1 LRPAARSFLVATLV
15 AAVVAGLLTLTASA
29 PDGEDWLTF
38 AAFAACAALAQ
49 HLIIPTGRSHGFP
62 MAVVFLVAS
71 ALLLPPQLVALM
83 GIAQHVPDLI
93 GRRYPGYITAF
104 NTANYTLNAL
114 AAWAVVELVMSTGL
128 EEGARWAVAGA
139 AGAIVLVVLNHVLLA
154 VMLRLGRGFSV
165 LSSGLFSPG
174 PVVADFALA
183 GLGVILARFW
193 ISNPYLIPF
202 AIAPLTLI
210 QRSFRLVARVTD
222 SEERFRAM
230 FEGAP
235 LGAAV
240 TDLEQRIVAS
250 NRALVELLGHPE
262 SELAGRRIADLSPH
276 DDTEPDA
283 ALYADLLAGRRDRY
297 AFERRLLRQ
306 DGSAVLGQ
314 VSVSLVR
321 DALDRPQFAIF
332 MVEDL
337 TESKQ
342 LEEQLRHAQKLEA
355 VGQLAGGVAHD
366 FNNLLTII
374 TGRTRF
380 ALGHTASEAIRTDL
394 EEVASAADRA
404 AALTTQL
411 LAFSRRQVMQ
421 PRVIE
426 INTVVAGMDRML
438 RRLIGEDVEVATT
451 FADDLGRVRAD
462 PGQLEQVI
470 LNLAVNARD
479 AMPGGGRL
487 TIETRNAHLGD
498 SLHGADR
505 RPEPGD
511 YVRLTVTDTG
521 HGMDERTRAHVFEP
535 FFTTKEPG
543 KGTGLGLS
551 TVYGIVVQSGGYLAV
566 ESRVGEGSS
575 FDVYL
580 PRVEEEAAV
589 SAVPAAVSPPAR
601 TGTETVLLVEDDG
614 GVLAYADLVLTRNG
628 YTVLT
633 AAEGIDAIQIA
644 ERHAGPIHLLLTD
657 VVMPR
662 MSGPEVADSV
672 ARLRSGIR
680 VLYMSGYAGES
691 ALPDPGGVALVAKP
705 FDEETLLGTVRDVL
719 DGPAH
724 AAGRSVR
731 ASA

>member
-1 LRPAARSFLVATLV
+1 
-15 AAVVAGLLTLTASA
+15 
-29 PDGEDWLTF
+29 
-38 AAFAACAALAQ
+38 
-49 HLIIPTGRSHGFP
+49 
-62 MAVVFLVAS
+62 M
-71 ALLLPPQLVALM
+71 LLPPQLVALM

-104 NTANYTLNAL
+104 NTANYTVNAL
-114 AAWAVVELVMSTGL
+114 AAWAVVELVMST
-128 EEGARWAVAGA
+128 EIEQGARWAAAGA
-139 AGAIVLVVLNHVLLA
+139 AGAIVLVMLNHVLLA
-154 VMLRLGRGFSV
+154 VMLRLARGLSV
-165 LSSGLFSPG
+165 RSSGLFSPG

-193 ISNPYLIPF
+193 IYNPYLIPF

-210 QRSFRLVARVTD
+210 QRSFRLVAKVTE

-230 FEGAP
+230 FEGAA

-240 TDLEQRIVAS
+240 TDLDQRIVSS
-250 NRALVELLGHPE
+250 NRALVELLGYPA
-262 SELAGRRIADLSPH
+262 SELAGRRMAELSP
-276 DDTEPDA
+276 DDDGEPDA
-283 ALYADLLAGRRDRY
+283 ELYAELLAGRRERY
-297 AFERRLLRQ
+297 AFERRLRRQ

-321 DALDRPQFAIF
+321 DAVERPQFAIF

-337 TESKQ
+337 TERKQ

-380 ALGHTASEAIRTDL
+380 ALGHADATDELRSDL
-394 EEVASAADRA
+394 EEVVAAADRA

-411 LAFSRRQVMQ
+411 LAFSRRQVLQ
-421 PRVIE
+421 PRVID

-451 FADDLGRVRAD
+451 FADDLGPVRAD

-487 TIETRNAHLGD
+487 TIETGNVRLD
-498 SLHGADR
+498 ESLRGVDR
-505 RPEPGD
+505 PPDPGD
-511 YVRLTVTDTG
+511 YVRVTVTDTG
-521 HGMDERTRAHVFEP
+521 QGMDERTRAHVFEP

-551 TVYGIVVQSGGYLAV
+551 TVYGIVAQSGGYLAV
-566 ESRVGEGSS
+566 ESRLGEGSS
-575 FDVYL
+575 FAFYL
-580 PRVEEEAAV
+580 PRVEEEPTAGDEPVAAGPR
-589 SAVPAAVSPPAR
+589 ALA
-601 TGTETVLLVEDDG
+601 GTETVLLVEDDD
-614 GVLAYADLVLTRNG
+614 GVRAFGELVLVQNG

-633 AAEGIDAIQIA
+633 AADGIDAIRIA
-644 ERHAGPIHLLLTD
+644 ERHVGPIHLLLTD

-662 MSGPEVADSV
+662 ISGPQLADSIG
-672 ARLRSGIR
+672 RLRSGIR
-680 VLYMSGYAGES
+680 VLYMSGYAGGS
-691 ALPDPGGVALVAKP
+691 ALHGAGDFALVPKP
-705 FDEETLLGTVRDVL
+705 FDEETLLAAVRDVL
-719 DGPAH
+719 DGPAG
-724 AAGRSVR
+724 ASGEPVR